1 MGNVYE
7 LKASFKQIQ
16 DAIEDGND
24 DLEDILNTLD
34 EAIEDKA
41 DGYAC
46 IIANIDSDIEG
57 IKTAENRLKEKRKR
71 LENER
76 DRLKQSLFTAMKET
90 GKTKFKTKLF
100 NFSIVK
106 NGGNA
111 PVIVNVPTE
120 RLADEFVIVDEKP
133 NLKAIAEYIT
143 KTGDVSFAKF
153 GERGESL
160 RIK

>member
-1 MGNVYE
+1 MANIYE
-7 LKASFKQIQ
+7 LKASFKEIQ

-24 DLEDILNTLD
+24 DLETILNTLD

-57 IKTAENRLKEKRKR
+57 IKNAENRLKEKRQY

-100 NFSIVK
+100 SFTIAK
-106 NGGNA
+106 NGGAA
-111 PVIVNVPTE
+111 PVIVNVPTSK
-120 RLADEFVIVDEKP
+120 LDDEFVIVTEKP
-133 NLKAIAEYIT
+133 NLTAIAEYIK

>member
-1 MGNVYE
+1 MANVYE

-57 IKTAENRLKEKRKR
+57 IKNAENRLKEKRKH

-76 DRLKQSLFTAMKET
+76 DRLKQSLFDAMKET